1 MTSITDDVLIEK
13 PCSLTSLRWKRF
25 RQNKLAVAGLIFL
38 VLLILLCA
46 AAPLYAQFM
55 GIDPNRTN
63 LLARF
68 KPATE
73 KNPLGSDELGRDVL
87 LRLLYGGQ
95 VSLAI
100 GLIGMLLTTLLGA
113 IIGIASGYLGGKVD
127 AILMRLTDCVIALPM
142 TPVLLVLGAVDLAKI
157 GLAPEL
163 ATSQPVVF
171 LRMAIIIALVDWT
184 TIARITRAA
193 TLAVRQRE
201 YVKAS
206 NVSGGGI
213 LYNMRTH
220 ILPNVTTPIIVAATL
235 SVGRI
240 ILFESTLSFLGFGI
254 VPPTPSWG
262 NMLTNAQQLI
272 LSAPMQA
279 VYPGLLIFL
288 TVMSVNYVGD
298 GLRSALDPREEN

>member
-13 PCSLTSLRWKRF
+13 PRSLTSLRWKRF

-68 KPATE
+68 MPATE
-73 KNPLGSDELGRDVL
+73 KTPLGSDELGRDVL

-113 IIGIASGYLGGKVD
+113 IIGITSGYLGGKVD